1 MKSGG
6 ELILGI
12 IWMGLGILIA
22 VSSYKLKLGTPMQI
36 GPGLMPFV
44 LGILLLLCSIPIILR
59 SLRKRKGGGGGIRV
73 WEDWNLKTV
82 GIIMGFLF
90 LYGVVLNR
98 IGFILTTFIV
108 FLPLY
113 KIAGIERWRTALI
126 VSILTVISTYV
137 VFHVIL
143 EVQLPLGIW
152 RIG

>member
-1 MKSGG
+1 MKNRG
-6 ELILGI
+6 ELIIGI

-22 VSSYKLKLGTPMQI
+22 VSSYKLKLGTFKQI

-44 LGILLLLCSIPIILR
+44 LGIILLLCSIPIIMQ
-59 SLRKRKGGGGGIRV
+59 SLRERKEGGGGIEGWGGR
-73 WEDWNLKTV
+73 NLKTV
-82 GIIMGFLF
+82 GIIMCFLI
-90 LYGVVLNR
+90 LYGIVLNR
-98 IGFILTTFIV
+98 IGFILTTLIV

-113 KIAGIERWRTALI
+113 KIAGIERWRTAFI
-126 VSILTVISTYV
+126 ASILTVISTYV